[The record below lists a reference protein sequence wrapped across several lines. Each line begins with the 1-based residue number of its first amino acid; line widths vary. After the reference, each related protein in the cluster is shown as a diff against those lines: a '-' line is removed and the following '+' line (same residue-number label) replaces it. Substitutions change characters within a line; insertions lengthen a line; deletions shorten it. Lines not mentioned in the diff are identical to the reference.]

1 MRIDDIFNA
10 SDKYNRKVYRVELK
24 PNHFVDVMHIID
36 TDLLYVM
43 DGPDGMQVYNGN
55 GEYTTYTTLKV
66 EQKII
71 DSIKQLI

>member
-43 DGPDGMQVYNGN
+43 DGPDGMQIYDGN
-55 GEYTTYTTLKV
+55 GEYTTYTTLEM
-66 EQKII
+66 EQEII
-71 DSIKQLI
+71 DFIRQSI